1 MIKTLR
7 RKKQSVKSESIRL
20 ILLHGQSTMFV
31 QFWFKFVN
39 KKHFK
44 DQTVQFALTFL
55 HNLEISF
62 DGLGLLSVL
71 VFYVIACVPP
81 HVHESVGL

>member
-1 MIKTLR
+1 
-7 RKKQSVKSESIRL
+7 
-20 ILLHGQSTMFV
+20 MFV

-62 DGLGLLSVL
+62 DGLRILSVL

-81 HVHESVGL
+81 HVHEGVGRLVKPT